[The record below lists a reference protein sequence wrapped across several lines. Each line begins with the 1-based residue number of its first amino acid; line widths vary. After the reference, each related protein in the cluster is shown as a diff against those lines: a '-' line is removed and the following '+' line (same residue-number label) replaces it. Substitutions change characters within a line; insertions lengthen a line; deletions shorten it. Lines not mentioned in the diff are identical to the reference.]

1 MALGTS
7 CQSVSFFQKVR
18 RITLPLAKQDYLSE
32 RTPFHDGQNGDT
44 LASLGSRKVGK
55 GPLPGPQ
62 SSVWRLIETRKARAA
77 VSGRRVPSSD
87 VRGNGP
93 SPGPPA
99 IVTPQPSQGHPWTTI
114 SYASLITPCASVSS
128 PVNGDSNI
136 PPSLGC

>member
-7 CQSVSFFQKVR
+7 CQRVSFFQKVR
-18 RITLPLAKQDYLSE
+18 RITLPLAKHDYLSE
-32 RTPFHDGQNGDT
+32 RTPFHEGQNGDT
-44 LASLGSRKVGK
+44 LASLGSRKVGQ

-62 SSVWRLIETRKARAA
+62 SSVWRLTETRRAGAA
-77 VSGRRVPSSD
+77 VSGCRDPSSD
-87 VRGNGP
+87 VRGTGP

-99 IVTPQPSQGHPWTTI
+99 IVTPQPSQGRPWTTI
-114 SYASLITPCASVSS
+114 SYASLITDCASVSS